1 MCWDIL
7 VFTDGNLVTFQMEKK
22 NRFCLKASQHFA
34 HSVCLQLNPS
44 THSPPPSKKCI
55 FSSFLLCQQS
65 KTEGGKLPNPKSEF
79 RNILTYSLCL
89 MLMRR
94 TDRWWDDLSSRAGLG
109 KGEMR
114 VRSSESFWQQSQSS
128 TEPFSGSP
136 PSLPSSVSPPPLYL
150 LKKVTI
156 SPAQAH
162 TRSLSLSNNYTLI
175 HKAFLCHVTQHFKYK
190 AHFLTSHKQPG
201 GEVSQKALEGL
212 RFFLFFFFSHGF
224 FFSSSSLKCW
234 FT

>member
-44 THSPPPSKKCI
+44 TRSTPPLQKCI

-65 KTEGGKLPNPKSEF
+65 KTEGEKSQTQTKVRISESF
-79 RNILTYSLCL
+79 WLTHSVWCWDV
-89 MLMRR
+89 R
-94 TDRWWDDLSSRAGLG
+94 TDDGDLRSRAGLG
-109 KGEMR
+109 KGEMW

-175 HKAFLCHVTQHFKYK
+175 HKAFLYHVTQHFKYK
-190 AHFLTSHKQPG
+190 AHFFDEPQRAWRGNQSKSFGRT
-201 GEVSQKALEGL
+201 E
-212 RFFLFFFFSHGF
+212 FFLNSIFHMDSFSLLHH
-224 FFSSSSLKCW
+224 
-234 FT
+234 